1 MLTSMMSAEL
11 VAARHTE
18 LIAAAE
24 AERLAPRVGC
34 ARRDERR
41 FATAARFGRI
51 WLRPRTPDASP
62 DGRLIP
68 CASRPEPGHVR
79 SAGVAVGDKV
89 DVQLER
95 ASAAGA
101 LTGSGR

>member
-1 MLTSMMSAEL
+1 MLTTLRSAEL

-18 LIAAAE
+18 LNAAAE
-24 AERLAPRVGC
+24 AERLARRVRR

-41 FATAARFGRI
+41 FATAARISRS
-51 WLRPRTPDASP
+51 WLRSRTPDASP

-68 CASRPEPGHVR
+68 CTSRPEPGHVR

-95 ASAAGA
+95 ASAAGG

>member
-1 MLTSMMSAEL
+1 MLTSLMSAEL

-24 AERLAPRVGC
+24 AERLARRVRR
-34 ARRDERR
+34 ARRNERR
-41 FATAARFGRI
+41 FATAARIGRI
-51 WLRPRTPDASP
+51 WSRSRTPAASP

-68 CASRPEPGHVR
+68 CTSRPEPGHVR

-89 DVQLER
+89 DVQLGR
-95 ASAAGA
+95 TSAVGA
-101 LTGSGR
+101 LAGSGR